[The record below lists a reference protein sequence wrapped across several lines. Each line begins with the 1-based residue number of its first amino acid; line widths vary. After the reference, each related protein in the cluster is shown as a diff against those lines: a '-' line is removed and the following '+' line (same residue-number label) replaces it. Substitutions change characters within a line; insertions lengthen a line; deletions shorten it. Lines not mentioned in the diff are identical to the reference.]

1 MMSGALLETEART
14 ILNRGKDE
22 SRNENKRE
30 TAIRMLEDG
39 MLSIK
44 KIAEYLGLVIKEV
57 EELAKLGQYRLDWLY

>member
-1 MMSGALLETEART
+1 MMSGASLETEART

-39 MLSIK
+39 MLSIE